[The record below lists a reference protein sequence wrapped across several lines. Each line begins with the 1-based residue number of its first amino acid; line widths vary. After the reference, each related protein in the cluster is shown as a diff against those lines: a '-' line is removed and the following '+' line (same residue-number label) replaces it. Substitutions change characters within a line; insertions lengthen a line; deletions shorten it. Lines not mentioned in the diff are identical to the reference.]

1 MPACKGAGHDAVREG
16 RDRHGVRVLREVV
29 MGYAIMIVGILALLV
44 GAVWGA
50 RKLAQEDTEEEGEED
65 GEP

>member
-1 MPACKGAGHDAVREG
+1 
-16 RDRHGVRVLREVV
+16 
-29 MGYAIMIVGILALLV
+29 MGYIIMIVGILALLV
-44 GAVWGA
+44 GAVWGV

>member
-1 MPACKGAGHDAVREG
+1 M
-16 RDRHGVRVLREVV
+16 

-50 RKLAQEDTEEEGEED
+50 MKLAQEDTEEEGEKD

>member
-1 MPACKGAGHDAVREG
+1 
-16 RDRHGVRVLREVV
+16 
-29 MGYAIMIVGILALLV
+29 MGYAVVIVGILAMLL
-44 GAVWGA
+44 GAAWGV